1 MGALLRFCRDF
12 RWHPLALDHGLAL
25 TLLAITL
32 LVPGSR
38 HVGERIQLTPTVVV
52 LSVVAAIALAL
63 RRLAP
68 LVVLGAT
75 TIVTIAYQVIEQG
88 KSPIVLFMAC
98 AVYTVVME
106 KDRRTRSIAVVV
118 VAVVTLIS
126 DAPVSDGN
134 VLDNLGVMLLVLFAG
149 ATAEA
154 VRYRRALQQELEER
168 ALRAEQSR
176 EEEAQRRVMEERL
189 RIAHELH
196 DVIAHHI
203 ALMNVQS
210 GVAAHV
216 LRSQPEEAERAL
228 ALVREGGRTVLQE
241 LTVLL
246 GVLRRSGTSLPTAP
260 TPSLHEVGALV
271 DSFAAAGVKVD
282 WQVPDSLGQLP
293 DVIELTAYRIVQESL
308 TNVLKHA
315 PGAAAHIRL
324 TRHPTALTVDITNT
338 TPSPH
343 AAPPPPTTTRPGP
356 SPTPSTEPSGATLNG
371 SHPGPTTPG
380 SQLNATN
387 AAGRP
392 DTALSGDHPGS
403 TPSSGQP
410 GATLTGAQPGST
422 ATGTR
427 PGSTPSGGTG
437 SSPSGRPSGSAS
449 HRAGAGHGLLGMR
462 ERVEAVG
469 GELRTGPEAGGGF
482 GVHAVLPLE
491 TGVVGDDPGA
501 AGRRPDADP
510 QRVPG
515 AGELSTRFG
524 GRC

>member
-1 MGALLRFCRDF
+1 MTTYCEGMGALLRFCRDF
-12 RWHPLALDHGLAL
+12 KWHPLALDHGLAL
-25 TLLAITL
+25 TLLALNLI
-32 LVPGSR
+32 VPGSR

-52 LSVVAAIALAL
+52 LTVVAAIALAL

-68 LVVLGAT
+68 LVVLGVT
-75 TIVTIAYQVIEQG
+75 TVVTTTYLIVEQG

-106 KDRRTRSIAVVV
+106 KDRRTRSIAVCV
-118 VAVVTLIS
+118 VALVTLVA

-134 VLDNLGVMLLVLFAG
+134 VLDNLGLMFLVLFAG
-149 ATAEA
+149 AVAEA

-176 EEEAQRRVMEERL
+176 EEEAQRRVIEERL

-216 LRSQPEEAERAL
+216 LRTQPEEAERAL
-228 ALVREGGRTVLQE
+228 ALVRSGGRTVLQE

-246 GVLRRSGTSLPTAP
+246 GILRRSGSSLPTAP
-260 TPSLHEVGALV
+260 TPSLHELGAMIA
-271 DSFAAAGVKVD
+271 SFTAAGVEVD
-282 WQVPDSLGQLP
+282 WHLPDSLGDLP

-315 PGAAAHIRL
+315 PGATAHLQLAR
-324 TRHPTALTVDITNT
+324 RPGALAIDITNT
-338 TPSPH
+338 APPSPNGATTPPA
-343 AAPPPPTTTRPGP
+343 AAPVG
-356 SPTPSTEPSGATLNG
+356 L
-371 SHPGPTTPG
+371 
-380 SQLNATN
+380 
-387 AAGRP
+387 
-392 DTALSGDHPGS
+392 
-403 TPSSGQP
+403 
-410 GATLTGAQPGST
+410 
-422 ATGTR
+422 
-427 PGSTPSGGTG
+427 
-437 SSPSGRPSGSAS
+437 
-449 HRAGAGHGLLGMR
+449 GAGHGLVGMR
-462 ERVEAVG
+462 ERVSAVG
-469 GELRTGPEAGGGF
+469 GDLRTGPEPGGGF

-491 TGVVGDDPGA
+491 TGDVSDDPGL
-501 AGRRPDADP
+501 AGRRPDADS

-515 AGELSTRFG
+515 AGELSTRSG